1 MKTAYEFRK
10 LILMDDATLHG
21 GTSHSNE
28 TLEEFMIEINRSIH
42 TPIEEV
48 NKWLVECGIQ
58 PIKEQKDNFLSKEE

>member
-1 MKTAYEFRK
+1 MKTAYDFRE
-10 LILMDDATLHG
+10 LFLVDDNTPKG

-58 PIKEQKDNFLSKEE
+58 PIKEKEL

>member
-1 MKTAYEFRK
+1 MKTAYDFRE
-10 LILMDDATLHG
+10 LILVDDNSPHG
-21 GTSHSNE
+21 GTSHRNE

-58 PIKEQKDNFLSKEE
+58 PIKE